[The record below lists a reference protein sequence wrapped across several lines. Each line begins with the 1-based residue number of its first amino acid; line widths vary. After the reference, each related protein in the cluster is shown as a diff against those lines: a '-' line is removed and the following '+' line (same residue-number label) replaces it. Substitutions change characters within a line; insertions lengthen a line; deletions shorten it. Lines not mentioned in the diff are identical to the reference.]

1 MKNSQDSVYP
11 SDWHKI
17 AEKDMQRVK
26 TMLELDD
33 PEAAGFF
40 MQQSLEKY
48 LKAFLLQHRWKLKKL
63 HNLYTLLDTAVVYKP
78 SLEKYRTLC
87 ERVSGYYISE
97 RYPALVNTELT
108 CEDIEKNIYEAEKFI
123 NELTME

>member
-40 MQQSLEKY
+40 M
-48 LKAFLLQHRWKLKKL
+48 
-63 HNLYTLLDTAVVYKP
+63 
-78 SLEKYRTLC
+78 
-87 ERVSGYYISE
+87 
-97 RYPALVNTELT
+97 
-108 CEDIEKNIYEAEKFI
+108 
-123 NELTME
+123 